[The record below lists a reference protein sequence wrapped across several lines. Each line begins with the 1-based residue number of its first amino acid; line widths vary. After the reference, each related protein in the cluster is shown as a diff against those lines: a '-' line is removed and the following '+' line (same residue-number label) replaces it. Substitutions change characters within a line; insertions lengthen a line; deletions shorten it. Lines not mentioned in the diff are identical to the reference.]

1 MEYFGGG
8 IADNVVIPT
17 CKLIVKGDIKV
28 AETEGIT
35 VTHEN
40 GKTIVEAVGRSA
52 HGSTPHLG
60 VNAAILL

>member
-40 GKTIVEAVGRSA
+40 GKQSLKRWEEVHMEVPR
-52 HGSTPHLG
+52 
-60 VNAAILL
+60 ILV